1 MIKMQRFKEERSI
14 ALKVIILKYISH
26 VWMHIYINIT
36 RAEFVKA
43 V

>member
-14 ALKVIILKYISH
+14 ALKVILKYISH
-26 VWMHIYINIT
+26 VWMRIYINIT